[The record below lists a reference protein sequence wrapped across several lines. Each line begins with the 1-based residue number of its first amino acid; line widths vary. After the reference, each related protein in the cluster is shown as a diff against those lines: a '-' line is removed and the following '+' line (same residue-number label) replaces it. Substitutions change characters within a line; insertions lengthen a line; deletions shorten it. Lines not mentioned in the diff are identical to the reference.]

1 MFHRILYQST
11 ASHAFS
17 SAELFNLLMASQVR
31 NARLGITGHLLYR
44 CLLDTSVG
52 MQDSQGGRRK
62 FFKASWKI
70 QFLAIFFVKPSEMI
84 APQQL
89 EKQPI
94 GAFVSPFRGFKVSD

>member
-52 MQDSQGGRRK
+52 MQDCHGRAAEV
-62 FFKASWKI
+62 F
-70 QFLAIFFVKPSEMI
+70 
-84 APQQL
+84 
-89 EKQPI
+89 
-94 GAFVSPFRGFKVSD
+94 